1 MLVSRLKEKESEEDY
16 NMTKVLFEERS
27 EDWS

>member
-16 NMTKVLFEERS
+16 ILTKVLFEERS